1 MYTYLIVDDEMIERK
16 GIRMLLSW
24 MNIRENILEAS
35 NGEEALEVFEKE
47 KIDVLLTDIN
57 MPFMDGIELL
67 SRIHEEYPG
76 TETVIFSGYDEFS
89 YAKKAISYGVSAY
102 ILKPVNPEEFKK
114 VVGEITEKLAKSERE
129 EKRKDESMEF
139 LREHLLY
146 LMVNGQSRSTMQEKT
161 QMLLDM
167 SFVRDFCRMVLLECA
182 NNYFE
187 QVNSE
192 QIENCASH
200 SRYFSDELDAQNFY
214 QKEEQMFDIFLCIW
228 YTIFM
233 KKDMFTI
240 NKNGLSYGRGY
251 VYSLQY
257 HLVWCTKYR
266 KKVLKDGI
274 DVECKEMLESLAQEY
289 KFQILAM
296 EVMPD
301 HIHLLV
307 DCRPKFY
314 ISDMIKIMKGNLA
327 RQMFLLHPELKKEL
341 WGGHLWNPSYCAV
354 TVSDRSREQVLAYI
368 EGQKEKSR

>member
-16 GIRMLLSW
+16 GIRMLLAR

-192 QIENCASH
+192 QIEKIQ
-200 SRYFSDELDAQNFY
+200 SDLQMPRRRSQILGLEDGRSGLDLPGGRIGVSLLTGAKFG
-214 QKEEQMFDIFLCIW
+214 DR
-228 YTIFM
+228 M
-233 KKDMFTI
+233 KKIFPEFFAFDFMRT
-240 NKNGLSYGRGY
+240 
-251 VYSLQY
+251 
-257 HLVWCTKYR
+257 
-266 KKVLKDGI
+266 
-274 DVECKEMLESLAQEY
+274 E
-289 KFQILAM
+289 KF
-296 EVMPD
+296 
-301 HIHLLV
+301 
-307 DCRPKFY
+307 
-314 ISDMIKIMKGNLA
+314 
-327 RQMFLLHPELKKEL
+327 
-341 WGGHLWNPSYCAV
+341 
-354 TVSDRSREQVLAYI
+354 REDIV
-368 EGQKEKSR
+368 

>member
-228 YTIFM
+228 YIIFM

-307 DCRPKFY
+307 DCRPQFY

-341 WGGHLWNPSYCAV
+341 WGGHLWNPSYCVV

>member
-1 MYTYLIVDDEMIERK
+1 MLLRKRNNYMYTYLIVDDEMIERK
-16 GIRMLLSW
+16 GSRMLLSW

-102 ILKPVNPEEFKK
+102 ILKPVNPEEFEK
-114 VVGEITEKLAKSERE
+114 VVGEINEKLAKSERE

-146 LMVNGQSRSTMQEKT
+146 LMVNGQSRSAMQEKT

-167 SFVRDFCRMVLLECA
+167 SFVRDFCHMVLPECA

-192 QIENCASH
+192 QIEKIQ
-200 SRYFSDELDAQNFY
+200 SDLQMPRRRSQILGLGDGRSGLDLPGGQ
-214 QKEEQMFDIFLCIW
+214 IGVRLLCGRGEGLDSPGGRIGVSLL
-228 YTIFM
+228 TGAKFGDRM
-233 KKDMFTI
+233 KKNIF
-240 NKNGLSYGRGY
+240 G
-251 VYSLQY
+251 V
-257 HLVWCTKYR
+257 
-266 KKVLKDGI
+266 
-274 DVECKEMLESLAQEY
+274 
-289 KFQILAM
+289 F
-296 EVMPD
+296 
-301 HIHLLV
+301 
-307 DCRPKFY
+307 
-314 ISDMIKIMKGNLA
+314 
-327 RQMFLLHPELKKEL
+327 
-341 WGGHLWNPSYCAV
+341 CA
-354 TVSDRSREQVLAYI
+354 
-368 EGQKEKSR
+368 

>member
-16 GIRMLLSW
+16 GIRMLLSR

-102 ILKPVNPEEFKK
+102 ILKPVNPEEFEK
-114 VVGEITEKLAKSERE
+114 VVGEINEKIAKSERE

-146 LMVNGQSRSTMQEKT
+146 LMVNGQSRSAMQEKT

-167 SFVRDFCRMVLLECA
+167 SFVRDFCRMVLLECS

-192 QIENCASH
+192 QIEKMQ
-200 SRYFSDELDAQNFY
+200 SDLQMPFHYLNLNPQQSILFFGEEPDGGWEAFGRKLYQYIREMWDQECFLAVSGEITPDCELYDAFAQTEQLMERRFY
-214 QKEEQMFDIFLCIW
+214 HTETMFFFPFRRSSPRC
-228 YTIFM
+228 
-233 KKDMFTI
+233 
-240 NKNGLSYGRGY
+240 
-251 VYSLQY
+251 
-257 HLVWCTKYR
+257 WCR
-266 KKVLKDGI
+266 LMLK
-274 DVECKEMLESLAQEY
+274 S
-289 KFQILAM
+289 
-296 EVMPD
+296 
-301 HIHLLV
+301 
-307 DCRPKFY
+307 
-314 ISDMIKIMKGNLA
+314 
-327 RQMFLLHPELKKEL
+327 
-341 WGGHLWNPSYCAV
+341 
-354 TVSDRSREQVLAYI
+354 
-368 EGQKEKSR
+368 